1 MRLSLNVTENVYD
14 DRECLCGEII
24 FDASCTWARIPFVSN
39 RTVFP
44 NHTIKRAEESKV
56 NTQAQIHVVGV
67 RKRAIPLPIQLYYQQ
82 QQQQSC
88 PVPGPKHE
96 ASLEPP
102 HHTQSGRPLGCLL
115 PFWVTLFISLY

>member
-1 MRLSLNVTENVYD
+1 MMLRACELEF
-14 DRECLCGEII
+14 LC
-24 FDASCTWARIPFVSN
+24 FY

-44 NHTIKRAEESKV
+44 NHTIKRIEESKV
-56 NTQAQIHVVGV
+56 NSQAQIHVVGV

-82 QQQQSC
+82 QQQSC

-102 HHTQSGRPLGCLL
+102 HHPQSGRPLACCL
-115 PFWVTLFISLY
+115 PFGLCCLISFTNICLY